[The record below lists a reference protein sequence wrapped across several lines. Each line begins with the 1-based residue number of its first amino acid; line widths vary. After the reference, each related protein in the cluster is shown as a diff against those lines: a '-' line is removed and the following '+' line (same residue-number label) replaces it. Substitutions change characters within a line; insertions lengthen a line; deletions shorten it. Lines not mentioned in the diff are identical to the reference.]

1 MAAVRDDGRTVVR
14 SPEELRIHPALE
26 ETGFCAFLPEL
37 QEVARCQDLMLPEQP
52 VLVTHNRVIVAGFE
66 RWRMAVSR
74 RVPTIECL
82 EYTLTD
88 EGALQFMLS
97 LQRRRNYWNPFIR
110 IRLALKL
117 EGALQQRALANMQM
131 GGKYKG
137 SATLPKA
144 AQIDVRQQIAAIA
157 GAGGRNVSKVKE
169 IVDQGHPR
177 ILGEL
182 ANGSISIN
190 RAHQLCRLPFAN
202 QLEALTEEY
211 CDRVSGHIEGDLL
224 WQGKVSRP
232 LEVTAV
238 LKILQQQ
245 EEHQPGSVSIQFSR
259 RKRTVILAG
268 EDVRGIQGRDQRLT
282 QP

>member
-1 MAAVRDDGRTVVR
+1 MASVRDDGRTVVR
-14 SPEELRIHPALE
+14 SLQELRIHPALE
-26 ETGFCAFLPEL
+26 EAGFCAFLPEL
-37 QEVARCQDLMLPEQP
+37 QEFARCQDQVLPEQP
-52 VLVTHNRVIVAGFE
+52 VLVTHTGVILAGFG

-74 RVPTIECL
+74 RSPTIECL

-88 EGALQFMLS
+88 EDALQFMLS
-97 LQRRRNYWNPFIR
+97 LQKRRNHWNPFIR

-117 EGALQQRALANMQM
+117 ERTLQQRALSNMQM

-144 AQIDVRQQIAAIA
+144 AQIDVREQIAAIA

-169 IVDQGHPR
+169 ILVKGHPR

-190 RAHQLCRLPFAN
+190 RAHQFCRLPITK
-202 QLEALTEEY
+202 QLETLTEEY
-211 CDRVSGHIEGDLL
+211 CDRVSSDIERDLL
-224 WQGKVSRP
+224 WQGKNNRP
-232 LEVTAV
+232 LEGTAV
-238 LKILQQQ
+238 LKTLQQQ
-245 EEHQPGSVSIQFSR
+245 EEHQPGSVSIQFSQ
-259 RKRTVILAG
+259 RKRTVILVG
-268 EDVRGIQGRDQRLT
+268 EDLQLRMRERARLA

>member
-1 MAAVRDDGRTVVR
+1 
-14 SPEELRIHPALE
+14 LE

-37 QEVARCQDLMLPEQP
+37 QEAARCQDPRLPEQP
-52 VLVTHNRVIVAGFE
+52 VLVTHTCVILAGFG

-74 RVPTIECL
+74 QAPTIECL

-97 LQRRRNYWNPFIR
+97 LQKRRNHWNPFIR

-117 EGALQQRALANMQM
+117 ERALQQRALANMQM

-144 AQIDVRQQIAAIA
+144 AQIDVREQIAAIA

-169 IVDQGHPR
+169 ILDKGHSR

-211 CDRVSGHIEGDLL
+211 CDRVARDVEGDLL
-224 WQGKVSRP
+224 WQGKDSRP
-232 LEVTAV
+232 LEATAV
-238 LKILQQQ
+238 LKSLQQQ

-259 RKRTVILAG
+259 RKRSVILAG
-268 EDVRGIQGRDQRLT
+268 EDVREILGRSKYST
-282 QP
+282 

>member
-1 MAAVRDDGRTVVR
+1 MTALSDDGRIVVR
-14 SPEELRIHPALE
+14 FLRELRIHPALE
-26 ETGFCAFLPEL
+26 ETGCCAFLPEL
-37 QEVARCQDLMLPEQP
+37 QEVARCQGPVLPEQP
-52 VLVTHNRVIVAGFE
+52 VLVTHNGVILAGFG

-74 RVPTIECL
+74 RVLTIECR

-88 EGALQFMLS
+88 EDALQFMLS
-97 LQRRRNYWNPFIR
+97 LQKRRNHWNPFIR

-117 EGALQQRALANMQM
+117 EGTLQQRALSNMQM

-144 AQIDVRQQIAAIA
+144 AQIDVREQIAAIA
-157 GAGGRNVSKVKE
+157 GTGGRNVSKVKE
-169 IVDQGHPR
+169 ILDKSHPR

-190 RAHQLCRLPFAN
+190 RAHQFCRLPFAK
-202 QLEALTEEY
+202 QVEALTEEY
-211 CDRVSGHIEGDLL
+211 CERVASDIERDLL
-224 WQGKVSRP
+224 CQGKDNRP
-232 LEVTAV
+232 LEGTAV
-238 LKILQQQ
+238 LKTLQQQ

-259 RKRTVILAG
+259 RKRSVILVG
-268 EDVRGIQGRDQRLT
+268 EDLQSRMRERARLE